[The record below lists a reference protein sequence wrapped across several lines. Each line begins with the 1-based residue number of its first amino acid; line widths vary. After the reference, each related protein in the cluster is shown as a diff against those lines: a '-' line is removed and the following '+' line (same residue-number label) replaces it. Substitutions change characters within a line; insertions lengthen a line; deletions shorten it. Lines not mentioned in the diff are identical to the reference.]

1 MTGGYVLFSFNQLKK
16 IIMSKEPGSRWKLGM
31 FVIIGLIVF
40 AGTIYYVGKQNNL
53 FGSTFHLTAQFKSA
67 GGLKEGNNIRF
78 SGINIGTVN
87 TITLKDSVVVV
98 DMVIRKNIQEFI
110 KTDATAIVGSDG
122 LMGDKVLTIN
132 SGSFSKAHVKDGDR
146 ILTEKAIDMNDIMAS
161 LKTNVDNA
169 GIITAQLAAFTYKMN
184 NGDGI
189 LSKVMNDETF
199 ANSLQSTLTNL
210 QTTSKQFSTFSMA
223 MNSGDGALALV
234 NDKDF
239 SNEIRKTVSN
249 LQNTS
254 GQFAL
259 FSTKM
264 NDGEGTLSR
273 LVTDEKIGK
282 TLDSTMYN
290 IQQATKKLDENME
303 ALQHNFLL
311 KGFFKKKAKAD
322 AKKAEELKRAD
333 DLKLKTG
340 IPVTEQTKIKIT
352 GY

>member
-1 MTGGYVLFSFNQLKK
+1 
-16 IIMSKEPGSRWKLGM
+16 MSKEPGSKWKLGM

-78 SGINIGTVN
+78 SGLNIGTIN
-87 TITLKDSVVVV
+87 TITLKDSFVIV
-98 DMVIRKNIQEFI
+98 DMVIKRKVQEFI
-110 KTDATAIVGSDG
+110 KADATAIIGSDG

-132 SGSFSKAHVKDGDR
+132 PGSFSKAHVKDGDQ
-146 ILTEKAIDMNDIMAS
+146 ILTEKAIDMDDLMAS

-184 NGDGI
+184 NGGGI
-189 LSKVMNDETF
+189 LSKVMGDETF
-199 ANSLQSTLTNL
+199 ANSLESTLTNL
-210 QTTSKQFSTFSMA
+210 QTTSKQFSKFSMT

-234 NDKDF
+234 NDKAF
-239 SNEIRKTVSN
+239 SNEIRQTVSN
-249 LQNTS
+249 LQNTTD
-254 GQFAL
+254 QFAL

-264 NDGEGTLSR
+264 NDENGTLSR
-273 LVTDEKIGK
+273 LTDKKIGI

-311 KGFFKKKAKAD
+311 RGFFKKKAKAD
-322 AKKAEELKRAD
+322 AKKAAELKQVAD
-333 DLKLKTG
+333 LRVEAN
-340 IPVTEQTKIKIT
+340 IPVTEKATNKT
-352 GY
+352 SGY

>member
-1 MTGGYVLFSFNQLKK
+1 
-16 IIMSKEPGSRWKLGM
+16 MSKEPGSKWKLGM
-31 FVIIGLIVF
+31 FVIIGLVVF

-87 TITLKDSVVVV
+87 TITLKDSVVIV
-98 DMVIRKNIQEFI
+98 DMVIRKKIQEFI

-132 SGSFSKAHVKDGDR
+132 PGSFSKAHVKDGDQ

-184 NGDGI
+184 NGGGI
-189 LSKVMNDETF
+189 LSKVMDDKTL
-199 ANSLQSTLTNL
+199 ANSLQATLANL
-210 QTTSKQFSTFSMA
+210 QNTSSQFSKLSTTL
-223 MNSGDGALALV
+223 NSGNGALGLV
-234 NDKDF
+234 SDEAF

-254 GQFAL
+254 DQFAL

-264 NDGEGTLSR
+264 NDKNGTLSM
-273 LVTDEKIGK
+273 LTDKKIGI

-303 ALQHNFLL
+303 ALQHNFLF

-322 AKKAEELKRAD
+322 AKKTEELKRAA
-333 DLKLKTG
+333 DLKMKTD
-340 IPVTEQTKIKIT
+340 IPVTQQSKIKIS